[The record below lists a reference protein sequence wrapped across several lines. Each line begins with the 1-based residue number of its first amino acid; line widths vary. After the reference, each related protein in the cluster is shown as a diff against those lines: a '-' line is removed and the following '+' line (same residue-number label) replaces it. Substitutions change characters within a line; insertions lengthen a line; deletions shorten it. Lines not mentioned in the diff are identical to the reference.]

1 MGCGLLPMPHVF
13 TPVNMA
19 SGRVGGTK
27 SLKSGKVGDTVLGI
41 VQESD
46 GSYAQKVSA
55 YVPTKAQTQTVKLA
69 VQQMCT
75 GMVEAMMKQLK
86 PLASVGFQSAVN
98 KSKSLNAFSSYNLM
112 LLAREAKDYWDEV
125 HEFEFA
131 YKGERIRTGGRYIL
145 SSGSLQY
152 NCFDGYFAYPFPDS
166 WIDPLV
172 IPGRMHFGI
181 FFLMPPVGWTIGQFM
196 DRLKLT
202 YSTEIWIAQY
212 STNQDE
218 DVEGEYVWCRVTI
231 NHNVR
236 QSDPANEENI
246 QALFEYHSN
255 KWGLG
260 QFSRP
265 SEHAPSRKYAYC
277 IGFRWESDIQN
288 YIPVLG
294 KAFTVTYVNGR
305 KMISSARLD
314 YLNIDHDI
322 EWGYWRFPADCV
334 SSWTNPRIPAPVPYP
349 Y

>member
-1 MGCGLLPMPHVF
+1 MPHVF
-13 TPVNMA
+13 SPVNMA

-27 SLKSGKVGDTVLGI
+27 SLVTGKVGDEVYSI
-41 VQESD
+41 VQEPN

-75 GMVEAMMKQLK
+75 GMVEAMMKQMK
-86 PLASVGFQSAVN
+86 PLANVAFQSAVN

-131 YKGERIRTGGRYIL
+131 FKGERIRTGGRYIL

-152 NCFDGYFAYPFPDS
+152 NCFDGYFGYSYPDT
-166 WIDPLV
+166 WIDPNVLTA
-172 IPGRMHFGI
+172 RLHFGI
-181 FFLMPPVGWTIGQFM
+181 FFLMPPAGWTIGQFM
-196 DRLKLT
+196 ARLKLT

-212 STNQDE
+212 STNQEE
-218 DVEGEYVWCRVTI
+218 DVEGEYVWCRITL

-236 QSDPANEENI
+236 QSDPATEENV

-255 KWGLG
+255 RWGLSG
-260 QFSRP
+260 WSRP
-265 SEHAPSRKYAYC
+265 TEYDPQRKYAFC
-277 IGFRWESDIQN
+277 IGFRWGEDIAN
-288 YIPVLG
+288 YVPVLG
-294 KAFTVTYVNGR
+294 KAFTITYVNGR
-305 KMISSARLD
+305 KQISSARLD
-314 YLNIDHDI
+314 YLHYDHEI
-322 EWGYWRFPADCV
+322 EWGYWRYPASCV
-334 SSWTNPRIPAPVPYP
+334 SSWTNPVIPAPVPYP

>member
-1 MGCGLLPMPHVF
+1 MPMPHVL
-13 TPVNMA
+13 TRVNMA

-41 VQESD
+41 VQESN
-46 GSYAQKVSA
+46 GSYTQKVSA

-75 GMVEAMMKQLK
+75 GMVEAMMKQMK
-86 PLASVGFQSAVN
+86 PLANVGFQSAVN

-152 NCFDGYFAYPFPDS
+152 NCFDGYFGYSFPDT
-166 WIDPLV
+166 WIDRNVLT
-172 IPGRMHFGI
+172 GRMAFGI
-181 FFLMPPVGWTIGQFM
+181 YFKMPPMGWTIGQFM
-196 DRLKLT
+196 ERLKLT

-212 STNQDE
+212 STNQE
-218 DVEGEYVWCRVTI
+218 ENIEGEYVWCRVTL

-236 QSDPANEENI
+236 QSDPATEENV

-255 KWGLG
+255 RWGLG
-260 QFSRP
+260 GWCRP
-265 SEHAPSRKYAYC
+265 TASMPNLKHAYC
-277 IGFRWESDIQN
+277 IGFRREGDIIN
-288 YIPVLG
+288 YVPVLG
-294 KAFTVTYVNGR
+294 KAFTITYVNGR
-305 KMISSARLD
+305 KMISSARLG
-314 YLNIDHDI
+314 YLHEDHAI
-322 EWGYWRFPADCV
+322 EWGYWRYPANCV
-334 SSWTNPRIPAPVPYP
+334 SSWTNPVIPAPVPYP

>member
-1 MGCGLLPMPHVF
+1 MGCGLLPMPHVY
-13 TPVNMA
+13 TWLNMA

-41 VQESD
+41 VQESN

-75 GMVEAMMKQLK
+75 GMVEAMMKQMK
-86 PLASVGFQSAVN
+86 PLARVGFQSAVN

-112 LLAREAKDYWDEV
+112 LLAREAKDYWQEV

-152 NCFDGYFAYPFPDS
+152 NCFDGYFGRSFPDT
-166 WIDPLV
+166 WIDKNVLPS
-172 IPGRMHFGI
+172 RTEFGV
-181 FFLMPPVGWTIGQFM
+181 FFLMPPDGWTIGQFM
-196 DRLKLT
+196 NRLKLT
-202 YSTEIWIAQY
+202 YSTEMWVAQY
-212 STNQDE
+212 STNQE
-218 DVEGEYVWCRVTI
+218 ESEEGEYVWCRITL
-231 NHNVR
+231 NPKVR
-236 QSDPANEENI
+236 QSDPATEENV

-260 QFSRP
+260 SFSRP
-265 SEHAPSRKYAYC
+265 TQYMPRRKHAYC
-277 IGFRWESDIQN
+277 IGFRRESDNLN
-288 YIPVLG
+288 YVPVLG
-294 KAFTVTYVNGR
+294 KAFTITYVNGR

-314 YLNIDHDI
+314 YINENHEI
-322 EWGYWRFPADCV
+322 EWGYWRTPEDCV
-334 SSWTNPRIPAPVPYP
+334 SSWTNPRIPSPVPYP